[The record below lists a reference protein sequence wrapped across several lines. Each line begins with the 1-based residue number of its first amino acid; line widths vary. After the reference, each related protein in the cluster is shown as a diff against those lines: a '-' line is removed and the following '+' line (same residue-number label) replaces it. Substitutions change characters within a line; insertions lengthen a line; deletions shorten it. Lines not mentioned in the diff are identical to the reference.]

1 MEQPS
6 RKKAVAL
13 LYDQKK
19 STAPKVV
26 ASGSNLVAEKIIA
39 AALEAGVHI
48 KEDRDLVELL
58 AKVPVGEEIPGE
70 LYQTIAEVLAF
81 VYAINSKYK
90 QRLETSGKELQET
103 RPSRS
108 TFP

>member
-1 MEQPS
+1 MTEKDTS
-6 RKKAVAL
+6 VKKAIAL

-19 STAPKVV
+19 AAAPKVV

-39 AALEAGVHI
+39 TAAEAGVHI

-58 AKVPVGEEIPGE
+58 SKIPVGEEIPAE

-81 VYAINSKYK
+81 VYSVNSKYK
-90 QRLETSGKELQET
+90 MKISQAVKVGI
-103 RPSRS
+103 
-108 TFP
+108 